1 MVTCDWRPGRTPMH
15 MQRLGGFWSRVV
27 FLVVLF
33 WGNGTEPQT
42 EATLCSAARLYGL
55 DPSSAMVLLVPWIAM
70 AGVLLLVHALRGVID
85 LLAFACTRLAARRI
99 AIVSLPPAHRCA
111 PVVALVGDM
120 PWDIRAVTMRRAPP
134 APLGRR
140 GRGDEW
146 DLRALAI
153 HATCATV
160 LGAATSTRVA
170 WPCSVH
176 SLLFASPAWAA
187 PLAVTALLFV
197 GGGDDARNGT
207 ILALMWPEIVERFAV
222 EGIYWVSVAV
232 Q

>member
-1 MVTCDWRPGRTPMH
+1 MVTRDSCPKRIPLH

-33 WGNGTEPQT
+33 WGNGAEQRAET
-42 EATLCSAARLYGL
+42 ALCSAARLYGL
-55 DPSSAMVLLVPWIAM
+55 DPGSAMVLLVPWIAM
-70 AGVLLLVHALRGVID
+70 AGMLLLVHALRGVID

-99 AIVSLPPAHRCA
+99 AIVSLPPPVHRFA
-111 PVVALVGDM
+111 PVALIGDM
-120 PWDIRAVTMRRAPP
+120 PWDIRAVTTRRP
-134 APLGRR
+134 APGWSASRS
-140 GRGDEW
+140 DEW

-153 HATCATV
+153 HATCVTV

-176 SLLFASPAWAA
+176 SLLFASPVWAT
-187 PLAVTALLFV
+187 PLVATALLVV
-197 GGGDDARNGT
+197 GGGDASARNGT

-222 EGIYWVSVAV
+222 EGIYWISIAM